1 MRPLIVGHRANNLTK
16 LRLYLQLGV
25 DAVEVDVTGREVRHG
40 QGRIKPATLREAIL
54 RRIFFNEPRG
64 ESFDRIVRGLLDRN
78 VALVVDLK
86 SPNIDVSIF
95 GSLPGD
101 GSVLISSKFH
111 NILRSLKPGL
121 EGRCLT
127 LASIQERPA
136 NPVRVME
143 DALADGLSVELSYVD
158 EELLDEVK
166 GAGGLVYVW
175 TVNDAEQALSL
186 ASMGV
191 DAITTDRP
199 DLIIPAL
206 EEGRARNN
214 AGRRLYR
221 RLTEG

>member
-64 ESFDRIVRGLLDRN
+64 ESFDRIVRELLDRN

-86 SPNIDVSIF
+86 SPNIDASIF
-95 GSLPGD
+95 SSLPGD

-111 NILRSLKPGL
+111 NILRSLKPWL
-121 EGRCLT
+121 EGRYLT

-175 TVNDAEQALSL
+175 TVNDVEQALSL

-191 DAITTDRP
+191 NAITTDRP

>member
-86 SPNIDVSIF
+86 FPNIDASIF
-95 GSLPGD
+95 SSLPGD

-111 NILRSLKPGL
+111 NILRSLKPWL
-121 EGRCLT
+121 EGRYLT

-175 TVNDAEQALSL
+175 TVNDVEQALSL